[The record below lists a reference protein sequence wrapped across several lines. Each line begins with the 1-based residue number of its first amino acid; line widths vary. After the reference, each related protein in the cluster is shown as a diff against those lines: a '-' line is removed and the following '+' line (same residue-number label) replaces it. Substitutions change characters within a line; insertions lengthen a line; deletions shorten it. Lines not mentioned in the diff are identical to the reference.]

1 MLHSDLQIA
10 HCTKMIIMIL
20 SHYKKICDK
29 IRSNLTESQHVF
41 IALNAWFSS
50 QRVAYLRVLIY
61 WVDVKFQFREH
72 FIEFTSLNIEHIDCQ
87 LMMKLMKILK
97 NYVIKNKL
105 FKIVINNASN
115 NNILKE
121 KLEKIM
127 SCRKFQWNRTQ
138 NFINCL
144 THIINLMIQDFIQ
157 ALESKTIV
165 DNVIAQLKNDQ
176 VQDIE
181 TSKELSVVIKKIL
194 LQMIMQLI
202 TRFICMWCWLWIFWF
217 YSVLNRSQ
225 KSQEISIQRSS
236 NDVRTLRD
244 QKSHHAEF
252 SFMQQH
258 SLLTITIDLWRELMT
273 CWCQ

>member
-1 MLHSDLQIA
+1 MLRSDLQIA
-10 HCTKMIIMIL
+10 HCTKMTIMIL

-29 IRSNLTESQHVF
+29 IRLNLTESWRVS
-41 IALNAWFSS
+41 IALNAWSSS

-72 FIEFTSLNIEHIDCQ
+72 LIEFTSLDIEHTERQ

-97 NYVIKNKL
+97 NYAIKNKL

-115 NNILKE
+115 NSILKE

-127 SCRKFQWNRTQ
+127 SHREFRWNRTQ

-157 ALESKTIV
+157 ALELKTIA
-165 DNVIAQLKNDQ
+165 DNVIAQLENEQ

-181 TSKELSVVIKKIL
+181 TSRELSVVIKKIL
-194 LQMIMQLI
+194 LRMIMQKSNAFI
-202 TRFICMWCWLWIFWF
+202 NYEIRF
-217 YSVLNRSQ
+217 VL
-225 KSQEISIQRSS
+225 
-236 NDVRTLRD
+236 
-244 QKSHHAEF
+244 
-252 SFMQQH
+252 
-258 SLLTITIDLWRELMT
+258 
-273 CWCQ
+273 